1 MVSDRPTILVVDDYA
16 DALDATSR
24 ILGREGYQV
33 AQATDGTTALQLVR
47 ELRPQLVLLD
57 VGLPD
62 LSGLEVLRR
71 IRSEPALAGTSVV
84 LLSSQK
90 SPAQQAAGLEAG
102 ADGYIATPVDATE
115 LVARV
120 RLHLRQRELL
130 EQLQASEERFRGT
143 FEQAAV
149 GMAHI
154 AIDGRFLMVNDRLC
168 DMAGYSRAELLGLTF
183 HELTAPDDLAANE
196 EVRLAM
202 LAGERDSYRAE
213 KQYIGKGG
221 EPRWVDVEVML
232 ERPRF
237 GPPKYFIAVF
247 EDISARKLA
256 EQAAAEQDT
265 LLRIAGHTARL
276 GGWVITLPDR
286 SLTWSDET
294 CRIHDLPVGYRPT
307 LDEGINYYRPEDR
320 DFVRRHISSC
330 ATDGTA
336 YDFELLKT
344 TATGRQ
350 VWVRSIGEAVRDES
364 GRIIRL
370 QGAFQDVT
378 ESHSTK
384 LALQASARQLAESN
398 HALQML
404 SRCNEAVIR
413 SKTEQE
419 LLQAVCRI
427 AVEVGGCRMAWVG
440 FAMDNPEKIVV
451 PQAHAGF
458 NNGYLASVRITWSDE
473 TPDGRGPAARAIN
486 TGQPAVIVDLTAD
499 PEFAPWLAAAT
510 EQGFGSVIALPLKSQ
525 TTTFGVFVLYSAEAR
540 TPSPDELRV
549 LQDMADNLAF
559 GLENIRS
566 QIEVGRMATTLREQ
580 ASLLDLTQDAI
591 LVRDLEHRI
600 LFWNRSAARLYGW
613 SATEVLGRSVKDL
626 LYRDPAAF
634 LDAFEA
640 TMAADQWTGELVQTT
655 RSGSTV
661 TIESRWTLMR
671 DAAGQP
677 KSILAVNTDIT
688 QRRHLEQQYLRAQ
701 RMESLGTLAGGIAHD
716 LNNVLAPI
724 LMSIELLQS
733 DDDDQERREVLS
745 TIESSA
751 QRGAAMVRQVLSF
764 ARGVD
769 GRRDEVQFRN
779 VIDEVGRIARD
790 TFPKNIQ
797 VAEHLDPNL
806 WVVRADPTQLHQ
818 VLLNLYVNARDAMP
832 SGGRITVTAENVV
845 LDKHYAAMNI
855 EASVGPHLLITVADT
870 GTGIRTDI
878 IDKVFDP
885 FFTTKELGKGT
896 GLGLATSLAIVK
908 SHGGFIRVDNGADRG
923 ARFRIWLPAQA
934 ASAGTVAVTQPSPLV
949 RGNGETILVVDDEDA
964 IRAIA
969 SHTLEA
975 SGYRVLTAADGSE
988 AVALYAK
995 HQADI
1000 AVVLTDMMMPVMDG
1014 PTTVQVL
1021 RKLNPLVRIIGT
1033 SGLVADGDRAT
1044 LRHFLPKPYTAVTLL
1059 AAIRAALVE

>member
-1 MVSDRPTILVVDDYA
+1 MTADRYTILVVDDYA
-16 DALDATSR
+16 DALHATSR
-24 ILGREGYQV
+24 ILTREGYQV
-33 AQATDGTTALQLVR
+33 AQAADGTTALQLVS
-47 ELRPQLVLLD
+47 ELRPDLVLLD

-102 ADGYIATPVDATE
+102 ADGYIATPVDGME
-115 LVARV
+115 LLARV
-120 RLHLRQRELL
+120 RLQLRQRELF

-149 GMAHI
+149 GMAHV

-168 DMAGYSRAELLGLTF
+168 VMAGYSRAELLALTF
-183 HELTAPDDLAANE
+183 HQLTAPDDLAASE
-196 EVRLAM
+196 EARLAM
-202 LAGERDSYRAE
+202 LAGDRDSYRAE
-213 KQYIGKGG
+213 KQYIRKDGA
-221 EPRWVDVEVML
+221 RLWVNVMITL
-232 ERPRF
+232 ERPKS

-256 EQAAAEQDT
+256 ERAAVEQDT
-265 LLRIAGHTARL
+265 LLRIAGRTARL
-276 GGWVITLPDR
+276 GGWIITLPDR

-294 CRIHDLPVGYRPT
+294 CRIHDLPVDYRPT
-307 LDEGINYYRPEDR
+307 MDEGINYYRPEHR
-320 DFVRRHISSC
+320 DLVRHHVNRC

-336 YDFELLKT
+336 YDFELPKT

-384 LALQASARQLAESN
+384 LALQASALQLAQSN
-398 HALQML
+398 RAWQML

-413 SKTEQE
+413 SKTEKE

-427 AVEVGGCRMAWVG
+427 AVEIGGCRMAWVG
-440 FAMDNPEKIVV
+440 FAVDTPEKIVV
-451 PQAHAGF
+451 PQAHAGINDGF
-458 NNGYLASVRITWSDE
+458 LSSVRITWSDE
-473 TPDGRGPAARAIN
+473 TPSGRGPVGRAIN
-486 TGQPAVIVDLTAD
+486 TGQPAVIVDLATD
-499 PEFAPWLAAAT
+499 PEFTPWLAAAT
-510 EQGFGSVIALPLKSQ
+510 ERGFRSVIALPLRSD
-525 TTTFGVFVLYSAEAR
+525 TMTFGVFVLYSGEAR

-549 LQDMADNLAF
+549 LQDMAGDLAF
-559 GLENIRS
+559 GLESIRS
-566 QIEVGRMATTLREQ
+566 QIEVARMAATLREQ

-600 LFWNRSAARLYGW
+600 LFWNRSAERLYGW

-634 LDAFEA
+634 LEAVDA
-640 TMAADQWTGELVQTT
+640 TMAAGEWTGELVQVT

-661 TIESRWTLMR
+661 TIESRWTLVR

-688 QRRHLEQQYLRAQ
+688 QRRHLEQQYLRTQ
-701 RMESLGTLAGGIAHD
+701 RMESIGTLAGGIAHD

-733 DDDDQERREVLS
+733 DDDNEERREILS
-745 TIESSA
+745 TIEASA
-751 QRGAAMVRQVLSF
+751 RRGAAMVRQLLSF
-764 ARGVD
+764 ARGVE

-806 WVVRADPTQLHQ
+806 WVIRADPTQLHQ

-832 SGGRITVTAENVV
+832 SGGCITVTAENVTV
-845 LDKHYAAMNI
+845 DNQYAAMNI
-855 EASVGPHLLITVADT
+855 EASVGPHLLITIADT
-870 GTGIRTDI
+870 GDGIGSDI

-896 GLGLATSLAIVK
+896 GLGLATSLTIVK
-908 SHGGFIRVDNGADRG
+908 SHGGFIRVDNGDNRG
-923 ARFRIWLPAQA
+923 ARFRIWLPAQMAPA
-934 ASAGTVAVTQPSPLV
+934 ATAAVNQPSPLV
-949 RGNGETILVVDDEDA
+949 RGSGETILVVDDEDA
-964 IRAIA
+964 IRAIT
-969 SHTLEA
+969 SHTLKA

-988 AVALYAK
+988 AVTLYAK

-1014 PTTVQVL
+1014 ATTVQVL
-1021 RKLNPLVRIIGT
+1021 RRLNPLVRIIGT
-1033 SGLVADGDRAT
+1033 SGLVADGNGAA
-1044 LRHFLPKPYTAVTLL
+1044 LHHFLPKPYTAVTLL
-1059 AAIRAALVE
+1059 AAIRAALDE